1 MASHSRCIWRFICN
15 CRCFSRC
22 LQLADIKAL
31 FDKQKIKIMD
41 TLFLSAIIGVV
52 AGTIDII
59 PMVIQKLDRRAT
71 ISAFLQYFFVSII
84 IVNIDL
90 PHIVWWLQGGLISV
104 AFALPVV
111 VLVSSQDKKAVPI
124 ILTMAAILG
133 TLIGVAGHFLK

>member
-1 MASHSRCIWRFICN
+1 MN
-15 CRCFSRC
+15 
-22 LQLADIKAL
+22 
-31 FDKQKIKIMD
+31 
-41 TLFLSAIIGVV
+41 TLLLSAIIGVA

-59 PMVIQKLDRRAT
+59 PMVIQKLDKRAT

-104 AFALPVV
+104 TFALPVV
-111 VLVSSQDKKAVPI
+111 VLFSAHVCCAKCKQEKKTVPI

-133 TLIGVAGHFLK
+133 TLIGIAGQFLK

>member
-1 MASHSRCIWRFICN
+1 
-15 CRCFSRC
+15 
-22 LQLADIKAL
+22 
-31 FDKQKIKIMD
+31 MD
-41 TLFLSAIIGVV
+41 TLLLSAIIGVV

-59 PMVIQKLDRRAT
+59 PMVIQKLNRRAT

-104 AFALPVV
+104 ALALPVV
-111 VLVSSQDKKAVPI
+111 VLVASEDRKAVPI

-133 TLIGVAGHFLK
+133 TLIGVAGYYLT

>member
-1 MASHSRCIWRFICN
+1 
-15 CRCFSRC
+15 
-22 LQLADIKAL
+22 
-31 FDKQKIKIMD
+31 MD
-41 TLFLSAIIGVV
+41 TLLLSAIIGLV
-52 AGTIDII
+52 AGTIDIV
-59 PMVIQKLDRRAT
+59 PMVIQKLDKRAT

-84 IVNIDL
+84 IVNINL

-133 TLIGVAGHFLK
+133 TLIGIAGHFLK